1 MMEEEYAGLSS
12 AAMQEQGP
20 RFKETFDEI
29 MSRGPIQAI
38 FGDNKVSLIYLDD
51 GSVVGFQHSQIAAIR
66 WSLSNFN
73 IIRTNDLT
81 KFLEG
86 CTVNVISRVEN
97 CYALNGHGFKPTE
110 HF

>member
-1 MMEEEYAGLSS
+1 MR
-12 AAMQEQGP
+12 P
-20 RFKETFDEI
+20 RFDHGDCRNCPRLKNAPHPGGHFHDEQTLNVA
-29 MSRGPIQAI
+29 SRVLTM
-38 FGDNKVSLIYLDD
+38 FYYSDKKNKRAMMALYRSTVFLLELRHLKD
-51 GSVVGFQHSQIAAIR
+51 
-66 WSLSNFN
+66 